1 MTIISKGMSFACLLL
16 VGRTTTAAFERAEP
30 RRLKVKPSESIAAAV
45 QATHAQGNSKARFVL
60 QAEKPGDETGF
71 EVKVR
76 EAEPAVTAKTT
87 TSIGNGQSR
96 HVNGKNVAT
105 ILVSEEKDV
114 IAFITVEEGG
124 RVNGVVK
131 KGKDKGVK
139 FTQNGQGGKVSL

>member
-1 MTIISKGMSFACLLL
+1 
-16 VGRTTTAAFERAEP
+16 
-30 RRLKVKPSESIAAAV
+30 
-45 QATHAQGNSKARFVL
+45 
-60 QAEKPGDETGF
+60 
-71 EVKVR
+71 
-76 EAEPAVTAKTT
+76 
-87 TSIGNGQSR
+87 
-96 HVNGKNVAT
+96 VNGKNVAT